1 MSAPEGAPATVRRL
15 TSPAALALS
24 DLAAVFD
31 DLQTVLRCCERLMTE
46 LGGDGDDLALEAYW
60 TTAVLSYGRCFAP
73 GERGTGLTDADVE
86 ATGLAGDVVGWH
98 RTLLR
103 VRDRVA
109 HPAVNP
115 REQFSV
121 GAAQDADGHAEGI
134 AVASSRSGAVDETSV
149 RQTGAI
155 AYALS
160 STVDERL
167 TAQQAVVF
175 TAVAAMSRPGLDRL
189 PLLHLQPARS
199 APDPGAEQRNAGP
212 AG

>member
-1 MSAPEGAPATVRRL
+1 VSAPEHAPASVRRL
-15 TSPAALALS
+15 TSPAALALA

-46 LGGDGDDLALEAYW
+46 LAGAADDLALEAYW

-103 VRDRVA
+103 LRDRAA

-121 GAAQDADGHAEGI
+121 GAALDAGGHAEGI
-134 AVASSRSGAVDETSV
+134 AVASSRQGAVDETSV

-175 TAVAAMSRPGLDRL
+175 TAVAAMSRPGLERL
-189 PLLHLQPARS
+189 PQLHLLPTD
-199 APDPGAEQRNAGP
+199 APQEPDAGRAPG
-212 AG
+212 